1 MYSRRD
7 KSMRWI
13 SVNWVCFFVGFENS
27 CHTQNR
33 SWMFYIRITSRDHA
47 NGGKKYAASMLTKFL
62 QSILKSILKVKSV
75 PLSSITVLWVIKNC
89 TRTVAQWLGKR
100 EVYNKPS
107 SHKETPKILHGMKH
121 KAFVIQWTAEYK
133 NILEQKAHKHE
144 NHKQPKSRTPIVNSY
159 RNACVLC
166 TLQKFLADVE
176 SKITQYKYVLYLIWW
191 ILTNLKKGFDDR

>member
-13 SVNWVCFFVGFENS
+13 SVNCVYFFVGFENS

-75 PLSSITVLWVIKNC
+75 PLSSITVLWVIKNR
-89 TRTVAQWLGKR
+89 TRTVAQWLSGKR
-100 EVYNKPS
+100 EVYDKPS
-107 SHKETPKILHGMKH
+107 SHKETPKYFMAWNTRLLLSKCNELQSTKTFWSRKH
-121 KAFVIQWTAEYK
+121 T
-133 NILEQKAHKHE
+133 NM
-144 NHKQPKSRTPIVNSY
+144 R
-159 RNACVLC
+159 
-166 TLQKFLADVE
+166 
-176 SKITQYKYVLYLIWW
+176 LI
-191 ILTNLKKGFDDR
+191 NNQNQGHQ